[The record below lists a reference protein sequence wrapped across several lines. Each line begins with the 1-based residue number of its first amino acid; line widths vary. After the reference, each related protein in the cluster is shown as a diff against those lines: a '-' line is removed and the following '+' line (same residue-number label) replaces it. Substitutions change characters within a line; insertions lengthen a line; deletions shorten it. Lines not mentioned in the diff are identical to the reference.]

1 VIKGCKILTTVFV
14 LFLAT
19 FKMTAQIDKK
29 WSGNFGMSMVYEPPF
44 QKVYIPIGTDLIQFN
59 PTLKLR
65 INGEFASRDV
75 VTQRLG
81 DFG

>member
-29 WSGNFGMSMVYEPPF
+29 WSGNFGMSMVYEPPEREGF
-44 QKVYIPIGTDLIQFN
+44 EPNAAICSFS
-59 PTLKLR
+59 
-65 INGEFASRDV
+65 IN
-75 VTQRLG
+75 
-81 DFG
+81 